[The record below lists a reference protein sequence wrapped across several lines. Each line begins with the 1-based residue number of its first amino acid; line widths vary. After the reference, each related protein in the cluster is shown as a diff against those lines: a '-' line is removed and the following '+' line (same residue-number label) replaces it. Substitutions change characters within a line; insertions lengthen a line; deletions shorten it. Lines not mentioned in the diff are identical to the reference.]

1 MSEKA
6 STTRADGD
14 GLFELGAKLVSGVA
28 RLVLS
33 ATTLPLTVLPRNT
46 RVRVRRGVAELA
58 RGFIALPK
66 ELTDMSERIVDDIF
80 SGAPATVTLPSVESI
95 GNRARA
101 FTERLARAADEFGTT
116 VGQVT
121 SRAADEVER
130 TAAKVDEWV
139 EKAPKTP

>member
-1 MSEKA
+1 MSENA

-14 GLFELGAKLVSGVA
+14 GLFELGAKLVSGAV
-28 RLVLS
+28 RLGLS
-33 ATTLPLTVLPRNT
+33 AISLPLTLLPRNT

-66 ELTDMSERIVDDIF
+66 ELVDMSERVVDDIF
-80 SGAPATVTLPSVESI
+80 SGTAPTLPSVESI

-101 FTERLARAADEFGTT
+101 FTERLARAADELGAG
-116 VGQVT
+116 VSQVT
-121 SRAADEVER
+121 SRAVDGVER